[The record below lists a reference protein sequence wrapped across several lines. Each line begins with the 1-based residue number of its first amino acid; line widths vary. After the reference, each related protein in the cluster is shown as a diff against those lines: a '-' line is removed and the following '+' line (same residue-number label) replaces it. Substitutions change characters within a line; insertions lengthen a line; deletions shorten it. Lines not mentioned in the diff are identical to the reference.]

1 VLGIGVLDAAQLG
14 CPDEVPV
21 HEQPLVPGIVVD
33 QVVQDRLSLLA
44 DQLRVRGQQCFL
56 VL

>member
-1 VLGIGVLDAAQLG
+1 MLGIGVLDAAQLG